1 VYQQMGLLAEGG
13 QTPFVGSVTFFA
25 GAVPDSTLTMLTVSI
40 PSRALTFVRE
50 GDRYRASYAVTL
62 ELRGRGPTSRAVDA
76 REIVRVGAF
85 RETTRADE
93 SVIFRRAVSIAPG
106 TYEMALAV
114 RDDAGNKSGSVDATL
129 TVPRLGAGS
138 LSTPVLFYEVAPRT
152 SVSGIPRLVAT
163 PRSTVTF
170 GQDSLA
176 AVYVEGY
183 GDGPEFPVRVS
194 VRGETG
200 SAVYWSDSVSL
211 PRHGA
216 IFSGVVNVPVSRIG
230 IGVMTVAVA
239 RADGRDS
246 ARAPLFV
253 TFGEDLPVATFSE
266 MLNYLRYFSSVGRLQ
281 ALRDAPAER
290 RAAAWATFL
299 RETDPNPATPEH
311 EGLRAYFARI
321 AEANQRFREEGSLGW
336 MTDRGR
342 VYVSLGNP
350 DQVFEPTT
358 NALNQR
364 GRAQIWDYRR
374 HRLQIYFIDQT
385 GFGRWRMTVGS
396 ETEFESVVRREL
408 ER

>member
-1 VYQQMGLLAEGG
+1 MGLLAEGG

-25 GAVPDSTLTMLTVSI
+25 GSVPDSTLTILTVSV

-50 GDRYRASYAVTL
+50 GDRYRASYGVTL
-62 ELRGRGPTSRAVDA
+62 ELRGGGANARPVDA

-93 SVIFRRAVSIAPG
+93 SIIFRRAVNVVPG
-106 TYEMALAV
+106 TYDMRLAV
-114 RDDAGNKSGSVDATL
+114 RDDAGNKSGSVEATL
-129 TVPRLGAGS
+129 TVPRLGPGS
-138 LSTPVLFYEVAPRT
+138 ISTPVLFYEVAPRT
-152 SVSGIPRLVAT
+152 TVTAVPRLVAT
-163 PRSTVTF
+163 PRSTLTF

-176 AVYVEGY
+176 SVYIEGY

-200 SAVYWSDSVSL
+200 DAVYWSDSLSL
-211 PRHGA
+211 PRHGS

-230 IGVMTVAVA
+230 IGVMTLAVA

-253 TFGEDLPVATFSE
+253 TFGDDMPVASFAE
-266 MLNYLRYFSSVGRLQ
+266 MVNYLRYFASISRIQ

-290 RAAAWATFL
+290 RATAWATFL
-299 RETDPNPATPEH
+299 RETDPNPGTPEH

-321 AEANQRFREEGSLGW
+321 AEANQRFREDGSLGW

-358 NALNQR
+358 NSLNQR
-364 GRAQIWDYRR
+364 GRAQIWDYQRY
-374 HRLQIYFIDQT
+374 RLRVVFIDQT
-385 GFGRWRMTVGS
+385 GFGRWRMTVES